1 MAAITEVHVERV
13 TRRRAIAIAAS
24 AASVGVLPASGAR
37 AQDAAGGADDDRWAA
52 ERARV
57 MELGFTEDEA
67 LCWEYIG
74 RAAGKFFELPVLHE
88 LDGHEI
94 AEAVHVLQNKLL
106 SRPTYRRYVELARQQ
121 NAAREG
127 D

>member
-1 MAAITEVHVERV
+1 MTSVVDVGIDKV
-13 TRRRAIAIAAS
+13 TRRRALAIAAS
-24 AASVGVLPASGAR
+24 ATSVGVLPVRAAR
-37 AQDAAGGADDDRWAA
+37 AKDAVVGTCGDDGRWAA

-67 LCWEYIG
+67 LCWEYISC
-74 RAAGKFFELPVLHE
+74 APGKFFELPVLHE
-88 LDGHEI
+88 I
-94 AEAVHVLQNKLL
+94 AEAVHVFQNKLL

-121 NAAREG
+121 NGACEC

>member
-1 MAAITEVHVERV
+1 MERV
-13 TRRRAIAIAAS
+13 TRRRALAIAAS
-24 AASVGVLPASGAR
+24 AASVGVLPASAVR
-37 AQDAAGGADDDRWAA
+37 AQEGAGGAYDDDDRWAA

-57 MELGFTEDEA
+57 RELGFTEDEA

-88 LDGHEI
+88 LDAHEI
-94 AEAVHVLQNKLL
+94 AEAVHVFQNKLL
-106 SRPTYRRYVELARQQ
+106 SRPTYRRYLELAKQQ
-121 NAAREG
+121 NAARET